1 MKKASV
7 LIDEVIK
14 EHKSILEKVNRL
26 DQMVGDA
33 EAMSGL
39 DEALDT
45 FVPGRFNQ
53 TEKLVELT
61 GLIDSLD
68 TGLKGH
74 FDREESAVLGA
85 FVENGDTELVTS
97 FRSLMQEHTELRNR
111 LAATKDSLSKLSS
124 GELSAH
130 HWQATAHDLRAYIA
144 HTRKLLQ
151 AHASAEQ
158 ELLLALSRRL
168 ATTD

>member
-1 MKKASV
+1 MKKATA
-7 LIDEVIK
+7 LIEEVIK
-14 EHKSILEKVNRL
+14 EHKSVLEKVRRL

-33 EAMSGL
+33 EALSGL
-39 DEALDT
+39 DEARDT

-53 TEKLVELT
+53 MEKLAGLRELF
-61 GLIDSLD
+61 DSLD
-68 TGLKGH
+68 EGLKGH
-74 FDREESAVLGA
+74 FEREESAVLGA
-85 FVENGDTELVTS
+85 FVEQGDRELVSS

-111 LAATKDSLSKLSS
+111 LATTKESLSQLSS

-151 AHASAEQ
+151 AHAEAEQ
-158 ELLLALSRRL
+158 ELLLALRQRL
-168 ATTD
+168 ANAG